1 MCQSLYEGKG
11 KGGYI
16 TYPRTDSVYLEES
29 LTDKA
34 SQTLNRLKHGLP
46 YEDKTN
52 LQKLREFSIHQKSI
66 ATVRL
71 YLHISYLTHWLLM
84 NK

>member
-1 MCQSLYEGKG
+1 MTSLQGHITSKYSHFTSDKVLSVCQSLYEGKG

-34 SQTLNRLKHGLP
+34 SQTLNRLKSGLP
-46 YEDKTN
+46 YEDKI
-52 LQKLREFSIHQKSI
+52 KFARSK
-66 ATVRL
+66 
-71 YLHISYLTHWLLM
+71 
-84 NK
+84 